1 MKAIVCGGTLV
12 ALEDESKDLA
22 AAAAADG
29 ADVASPETF
38 GTSLDEIV
46 RTRAANCLSLLQRPT
61 LDLLRTILMMAQNH
75 PGIEGLDDE
84 ELGDEEIDDSSR
96 GINRRR

>member
-12 ALEDESKDLA
+12 ALEDESKDL

-46 RTRAANCLSLLQRPT
+46 RTRAANYFSLLKRPT
-61 LDLLRTILMMAQNH
+61 LDLLRTILMMARNH
-75 PGIEGLDDE
+75 PGIEG
-84 ELGDEEIDDSSR
+84 LGDEEIDDSSR
-96 GINRRR
+96 RINRRR